1 MPWHALRAYLIR
13 TLRAMNVAISV
24 LLRRKGDQV
33 FCVPPDVGILAAVAE
48 MNRHRVGAIVVLSG
62 GAIAGIFTE
71 RDVLCRVLGLV
82 DPRTTPVSAVMTRD
96 VITVSPDAT
105 VEDVAKIFTE
115 KRCRHLPVV
124 AEGRLSG
131 LISIGDI
138 SRWVAANDRA
148 EAESLKGYIA
158 GELST

>member
-1 MPWHALRAYLIR
+1 MPWPALRACFSQP
-13 TLRAMNVAISV
+13 LRAMNVAISV

-33 FCVPPDVGILAAVAE
+33 FSVSPDVSILAAVAE

-96 VITVSPDAT
+96 VITVSPDAN
-105 VEDVAKIFTE
+105 VEEVAAIFTA

-124 AEGRLSG
+124 SGGRLAG

-138 SRWVAANDRA
+138 SRWIAANDHA
-148 EAESLKGYIA
+148 EAEGLKSYIT
-158 GELST
+158 GGLG

>member
-1 MPWHALRAYLIR
+1 
-13 TLRAMNVAISV
+13 MNVEISV

-33 FCVPPDVGILAAVAE
+33 FNVPPEVSILDAVAE

-71 RDVLCRVLGLV
+71 RDVLCRVLGRV
-82 DPRTTPVSAVMTRD
+82 DPRTTPVSAVMTRE

-105 VEDVAKIFTE
+105 VEEVAKIFTE

-124 AEGRLSG
+124 AEGRLTG

-138 SRWVAANDRA
+138 SRWIAANDRA
-148 EAESLKGYIA
+148 EAERLKGYIA

>member
-1 MPWHALRAYLIR
+1 
-13 TLRAMNVAISV
+13 MNVEISV

-33 FCVPPDVGILAAVAE
+33 FNVPPEVSILAAVAE

-71 RDVLCRVLGLV
+71 RDVLCRVLGRV
-82 DPRTTPVSAVMTRD
+82 DPRTTPVSAVMTRE

-105 VEDVAKIFTE
+105 VEEVAKIFTE
-115 KRCRHLPVV
+115 KRCRLLPVV
-124 AEGRLSG
+124 AEGRLTG

-138 SRWVAANDRA
+138 SRWIAANDRA
-148 EAESLKGYIA
+148 EAERLKGYIA

>member
-1 MPWHALRAYLIR
+1 MPWPALRACFAQP
-13 TLRAMNVAISV
+13 LRAMNVAISV

-33 FCVPPDVGILAAVAE
+33 FSVSPDVTILAAVAE

-96 VITVSPDAT
+96 VITVSPDAN
-105 VEDVAKIFTE
+105 VEEVAAIFTA

-124 AEGRLSG
+124 SGGRLAG

-138 SRWVAANDRA
+138 SRWIAANDHA
-148 EAESLKGYIA
+148 EAEGLKSYITD
-158 GELST
+158 GLG